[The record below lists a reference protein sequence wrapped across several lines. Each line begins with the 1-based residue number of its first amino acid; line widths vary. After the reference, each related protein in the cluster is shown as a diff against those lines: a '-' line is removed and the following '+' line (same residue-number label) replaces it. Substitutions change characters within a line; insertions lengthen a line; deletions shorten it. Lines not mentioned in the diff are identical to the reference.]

1 MMDRGFRVFSRTPAS
16 PLRSGRRHAV
26 RLLVLPIAVVM
37 ATGAVAASAITAQR
51 DGAPTGAGTG
61 SVATLRSSRAPGGAA
76 ASSSAPQA
84 TVVPTDI
91 TPGTLP
97 AQVPRVIRRGS
108 AAKLVVALTFD
119 DGWSA
124 KNGHTILRILLREQV
139 KATFFVNSVWLA
151 TDPGLW
157 QSIANAGFVVGN
169 HTYLHGDA
177 TKMTAAALE
186 RDLQRNARVWEAV
199 TGTKMAPL
207 FRPPYGYRNAATDL
221 AAAQAGFPD
230 VILWD
235 VDPKDT
241 STGPFTYAQ
250 MAHNASMGRAG
261 SIVLLHV
268 GPDATTQILER
279 VIANYRAR
287 GFTFVTVP
295 ELLGQAVPAPTPT
308 PTSSPPAPSAAIVPA
323 GPRLAGFPR

>member
-1 MMDRGFRVFSRTPAS
+1 VLLRTPAA
-16 PLRSGRRHAV
+16 RHITGRRHAL
-26 RLLVLPIAVVM
+26 RLLALPIAIVM
-37 ATGAVAASAITAQR
+37 ATGAVAASAISLR
-51 DGAPTGAGTG
+51 NG
-61 SVATLRSSRAPGGAA
+61 SHPVGLSGPVANVATSPSPSGVAVA
-76 ASSSAPQA
+76 SSAPQA
-84 TVVPTDI
+84 TPAPADV
-91 TPGTLP
+91 TPSPSLSNT
-97 AQVPRVIRRGS
+97 PRVIRRGS

-124 KNGHTILRILLREQV
+124 KNGYTILRILLREHV

-151 TDPGLW
+151 KDPELW

-186 RDLQRNARVWEAV
+186 RDLERNARVWEAV

-221 AAAQAGFPD
+221 AAAQAGYPE

-241 STGPFTYAQ
+241 STGRFAYVQ
-250 MAHNASMGRAG
+250 MVHNASMGKAG
-261 SIVLLHV
+261 SIVLLHI

-295 ELLGQAVPAPTPT
+295 ELLSPAVPAPRPSPT
-308 PTSSPPAPSAAIVPA
+308 PRTPSPA